1 MFSGL
6 TAEGIGMPLR
16 ARLVIASYA
25 GLYLLFSAVVL
36 TVAGLMTTNIWI
48 SWALAAVLLV
58 LAILLLDAFY
68 PRVSLFIHSIS
79 RIPQNPGEKTI
90 ALTFDDGPVEPYTGQ
105 ILDILDRFNVKASFF
120 CIGANI
126 QRYPAVAREIVRR
139 GHTLGNHTQTH
150 RSLLLAD
157 ADSVAR
163 ELGEAQKTIRQHCG
177 FEARFFRCP
186 KGYKS
191 PIVARIL
198 RRKRLDLVAYGYP
211 IWDVENPPAAEL
223 VERVLNRAVPGDII
237 VMHDGFPPG
246 KSGER
251 DSLVA
256 ALPVIIEGLLAKD
269 LRPVSL
275 DQALTAR
282 P

>member
-1 MFSGL
+1 
-6 TAEGIGMPLR
+6 MPLR

-36 TVAGLMTTNIWI
+36 TVARLMTANIWI
-48 SWALAAVLLV
+48 NLVLAAALLV

-68 PRVSLFIHSIS
+68 PRVSLFIPSIS
-79 RIPQNPGEKTI
+79 KIPQSPGEKTI
-90 ALTFDDGPVEPYTGQ
+90 ALTFDDGPVEPYTRQ

-126 QRYPAVAREIVRR
+126 QRNPEVAREIVRR

-157 ADSVAR
+157 VDSVAQ
-163 ELGEAQKTIRQHCG
+163 ELGEAQKTIREHCG

-198 RRKRLDLVAYGYP
+198 RRQRLDLVAYGYP
-211 IWDVENPPAAEL
+211 IWDVKNPPAAEL
-223 VERVLNRAVPGDII
+223 VERVLDRAVPGDII

-256 ALPVIIEGLLAKD
+256 ALPEIIEGLLAKD

-275 DQALTAR
+275 DQALTAG